1 MVTPYPSLVII
12 NPIPRVSSI
21 LSQVDITIIGAGVIG
36 LAVAS
41 EVAREDRN
49 VYILER
55 NETFGKETSS
65 RNSEVIHTSLFY
77 PTGSLNAKTCSR
89 GQVLLY
95 ELCEKH
101 DIACKRIGKLIVA
114 VDDTEVGALEKLYQK
129 GIADGIDLAILSRQ
143 ELKKLEPNVN
153 GVAAIFSPSTGIID
167 SYGLM
172 SYLLSKARGSD
183 AQIVYKT
190 EVVAIDKVSTGY
202 KVSVMEPG
210 GDSSFTS
217 RLVVNCAGFHSDKV
231 ARMCGIDAMAEASYK
246 LYYCKGEY
254 YSLSPIRGRM
264 INHLVYPM
272 PLPESLAGIHTVTD
286 VFGRTRIGPHFYYV
300 DEIDYV
306 MDSSQKQSFYHAIRS
321 LFPFVEYDDIDPESA
336 GIMPRLYNKGEAF
349 REFTIKHEY
358 DKGLPGFI
366 NLIGIESP
374 GLTASLAI
382 ARYVSCLVDEALGS

>member
-114 VDDTEVGALEKLYQK
+114 VDDTEVGALEKL
-129 GIADGIDLAILSRQ
+129 
-143 ELKKLEPNVN
+143 
-153 GVAAIFSPSTGIID
+153 
-167 SYGLM
+167 
-172 SYLLSKARGSD
+172 
-183 AQIVYKT
+183 
-190 EVVAIDKVSTGY
+190 
-202 KVSVMEPG
+202 
-210 GDSSFTS
+210 
-217 RLVVNCAGFHSDKV
+217 
-231 ARMCGIDAMAEASYK
+231 
-246 LYYCKGEY
+246 
-254 YSLSPIRGRM
+254 
-264 INHLVYPM
+264 
-272 PLPESLAGIHTVTD
+272 
-286 VFGRTRIGPHFYYV
+286 
-300 DEIDYV
+300 
-306 MDSSQKQSFYHAIRS
+306 
-321 LFPFVEYDDIDPESA
+321 
-336 GIMPRLYNKGEAF
+336 
-349 REFTIKHEY
+349 
-358 DKGLPGFI
+358 
-366 NLIGIESP
+366 
-374 GLTASLAI
+374 
-382 ARYVSCLVDEALGS
+382 